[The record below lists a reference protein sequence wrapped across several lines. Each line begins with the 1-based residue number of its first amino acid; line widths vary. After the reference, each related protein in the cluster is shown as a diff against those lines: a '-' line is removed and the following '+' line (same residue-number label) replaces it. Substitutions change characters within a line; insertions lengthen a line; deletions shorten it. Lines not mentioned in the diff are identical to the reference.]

1 MNAIVP
7 AAIRLHDRPLVD
19 MTHDSVEVAHCV
31 PKYGTLRTDAMG
43 FHFDHINGNTYFWSA
58 AAWELVTIE
67 EATGWGLLVPDK
79 PQPWIT
85 IVRHA
90 YAERQRRQ
98 LTATDR
104 RLLR

>member
-19 MTHDSVEVAHCV
+19 MTHDDVEVTNCV
-31 PKYGTLRTDAMG
+31 PRYGALRTAPEG
-43 FHFDHINGNTYFWSA
+43 YYFDHIDGNTYFWSA
-58 AAWELVTIE
+58 AAWELVAIE

-79 PQPWIT
+79 PRPWLT

-90 YAERQRRQ
+90 YANSKR
-98 LTATDR
+98 R
-104 RLLR
+104 RLADNRKQLP

>member
-1 MNAIVP
+1 MNASVP
-7 AAIRLHDRPLVD
+7 AASRLHERPIVD
-19 MTHDSVEVAHCV
+19 MTHDCVEVSHCV
-31 PKYGTLRTDAMG
+31 PRYGTLRTDAAG
-43 FHFDHINGNTYFWSA
+43 YAFDHIDGNTYFWSA

>member
-7 AAIRLHDRPLVD
+7 AAIRLHERSIID
-19 MTHDSVEVAHCV
+19 MTHDSVEVANCV
-31 PKYGTLRTDAMG
+31 PKYGTLRTDAAG
-43 FHFDHINGNTYFWSA
+43 LYFDHIDGNTYFWSA

>member
-19 MTHDSVEVAHCV
+19 MTHDSVDVSHCV
-31 PKYGTLRTDAMG
+31 PRCGTLRTDAAG
-43 FHFDHINGNTYFWSA
+43 YAFDHIDGNTYFWSA

-90 YAERQRRQ
+90 YADRQRRQ